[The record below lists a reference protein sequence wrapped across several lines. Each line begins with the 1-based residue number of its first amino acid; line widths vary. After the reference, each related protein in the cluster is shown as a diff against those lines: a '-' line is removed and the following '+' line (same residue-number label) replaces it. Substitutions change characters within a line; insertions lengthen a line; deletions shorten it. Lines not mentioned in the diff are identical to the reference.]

1 MSATYDHANG
11 GFSFGEGPK
20 FYEFPALE
28 FALAA
33 GFYGHSDFTRMATET
48 LRKMARGGVYDQ
60 LGGGFHRYSTDQSW
74 QVPHFEKMSY
84 DQALAL
90 SAYSHA
96 YQVSG
101 DPEFKQTALSV
112 ANYVENTL
120 LDPSTRPFTPLR
132 TPTPSPAMTARTIRG
147 RRRKS
152 PCCSNPRNSA
162 PPRCTTDWIKSP
174 LRLPTDGWSC
184 AARWISRRSPRN

>member
-1 MSATYDHANG
+1 MPRPTRSGAKELETQAAALSDKLKKSAEPKVQTEGKPAMAEIRAGLSATYDRANG

-101 DPEFKQTALSV
+101 DPEFKQTALSI

-120 LDPSTRPFTPLR
+120 LNPLNQ
-132 TPTPSPAMTARTIRG
+132 TFYSDSG
-147 RRRKS
+147 RRR
-152 PCCSNPRNSA
+152 
-162 PPRCTTDWIKSP
+162 
-174 LRLPTDGWSC
+174 LR
-184 AARWISRRSPRN
+184 RR